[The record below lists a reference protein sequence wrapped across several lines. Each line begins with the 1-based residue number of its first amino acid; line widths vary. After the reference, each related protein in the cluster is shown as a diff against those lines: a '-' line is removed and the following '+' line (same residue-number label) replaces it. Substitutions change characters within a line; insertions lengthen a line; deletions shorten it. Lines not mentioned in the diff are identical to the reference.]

1 MVSRNQNTQCRKT
14 RNSLSFHWKKIS
26 WNQLLSKTVDF
37 TNFFHK
43 FPWSPRTLVCWFH
56 GILAKYSWNQLFSK
70 TVDFTNFF
78 TNFRDF
84 HALLCWFH
92 GISAKNSWNQ
102 RFSKTVDFTNF
113 FTNFCDFHARV
124 CWFRGISAKN
134 DAKFSHCVH
143 IPCCGLVLRLVL
155 FSICSWARLCLWLRF
170 KLRSALLDPRWL
182 ELSVE
187 VLSLV
192 VSRIVRGSEDSLR
205 EGQEVDNLWLFDF
218 WLELISRLA
227 WALLI
232 RISWMRSWIRE
243 ICKILSSEKW

>member
-92 GISAKNSWNQ
+92 GISAK
-102 RFSKTVDFTNF
+102 K
-113 FTNFCDFHARV
+113 
-124 CWFRGISAKN
+124 

-143 IPCCGLVLRLVL
+143 VPCWGLVLRLVL